1 MSTLEFDSTLYP
13 ISAVRKAALDYAAI
27 AKINVEK
34 TAIGCRCRVETSQAP
49 IEITMLE
56 FANYVLALSCIK
68 ESAYDG
74 D

>member
-34 TAIGCRCRVETSQAP
+34 TAIGYRCRVETSQAP

-56 FANYVLALSCIK
+56 FVNYVLALSCIR